1 MVMAIM
7 RLRGLA
13 LTAVA
18 LAGAAGPAAAQPAPD
33 SRETRIAVLVS
44 QEAPPYRE
52 ALAGFTRVLERRGLK
67 VSVSVGSLEGD
78 GAKAA
83 QALAA
88 ARPEQA
94 QLILTLGTL
103 ATQAVAAR
111 KDLKAPVVTGLVLK
125 VSDLGGANATG
136 VALEFPVETELRWLQ
151 RFFPGRRAVG
161 VLYHPDENRGRIE
174 TAVKTAQALGLV
186 LVARSVERARD
197 LPDELEWLA
206 NRADVL
212 WGVTDTVVFTP
223 QTAQPILLYSFRNR
237 IPLVGLSQT
246 WVRAGALYALDRDY
260 EDIGA
265 QCAELA
271 LKVLQGAPVASLPP
285 EAPRKV
291 RYSVNL
297 RTAQHMKLEIPQA
310 LLHGAHEVVE

>member
-1 MVMAIM
+1 MTIE
-7 RLRGLA
+7 RLRRLA
-13 LTAVA
+13 LSAVA

-44 QEAPPYRE
+44 QEAPPYRQ
-52 ALAGFTRVLERRGLK
+52 ALAGFTRALERRGLK
-67 VSVSVGSLEGD
+67 VSVRVGSLEGD

-111 KDLKAPVVTGLVLK
+111 KDLTAPVVTGLVLR

-136 VALEFPVETELRWLQ
+136 VVLEFPVETELRWLQ

-161 VLYHPDENRGRIE
+161 VLYHPDENRSRIE
-174 TAVKTAQALGLV
+174 AAVRTAQALGLT

-197 LPDELEWLA
+197 LPDELESLA
-206 NRADVL
+206 NRADLL
-212 WGVTDTVVFTP
+212 WGVADSVVLTP
-223 QTAQPILLYSFRNR
+223 QTAKPILLFSYRNR
-237 IPLVGLSQT
+237 IPFVGLSQS
-246 WVRAGALYALDRDY
+246 WVKAGALYALDRDY
-260 EDIGA
+260 DDIGA

-271 LKVLQGAPVASLPP
+271 FKVLRGTPPSALPP
-285 EAPRKV
+285 EPPRKLV
-291 RYSVNL
+291 YSINL
-297 RTAQHMKLEIPQA
+297 RTARHMKLEIPDA
-310 LLHGAHEVVE
+310 LLKGAQEVVD